1 VLLLL
6 LLLLF
11 CEAFLSKSSVFR
23 ILLLLLS

>member
-6 LLLLF
+6 LLLS
-11 CEAFLSKSSVFR
+11 EAFLSKTSVFR